1 MIHYSI
7 IVATYNRLE
16 ELKELVESFQNLE
29 KIPVEFELVLIDDG
43 STDGTLDYFS
53 KTSFDF
59 PIRLVSQDHQ
69 GPGAARNLGM
79 KEAAGETF
87 IFMDSDCTVPPH
99 YLQAVHNAM
108 QSQQLDAF
116 GGPDT
121 YHDDFPSLLKAINYS
136 MTSFLGTGGTRGST
150 KSVTKYYPRS
160 FNMGLSRKVYE
171 TIGEMS
177 GLRHGQDMDYS
188 ARIYKAGFQVGLIPD
203 AFVYHKRRTSLKKFF
218 KQVFNWGVA
227 RINLGSIHPE
237 LLKPVHFL
245 PAILLLA
252 AITFAIG
259 AAFNEA
265 IRQLF
270 TFALLGLAAMLI
282 FVTVQS
288 GLSYRSLRV
297 GLLSPITLLTQI
309 VAYGLG
315 VLSGLIQKGKGKKT
329 ASGFVKNYYK

>member
-1 MIHYSI
+1 MIQYSI

-16 ELKELVESFQNLE
+16 ELKELVESFQTLD
-29 KIPVEFELVLIDDG
+29 KVPVEFELLLVDDG

-53 KTSFDF
+53 KTTFDF
-59 PIRLVSQDHQ
+59 PIRIVSQDHQ

-79 KEAAGETF
+79 KEAAGEYF
-87 IFMDSDCTVPPH
+87 IFMDSDCTVPPY
-99 YLQAVHNAM
+99 YLQEVHKAV
-108 QSQQLDAF
+108 QTQKLDAF

-121 YHDDFPSLLKAINYS
+121 YREDFPTLLKAINYS

-150 KSVTKYYPRS
+150 KSITRYYPRS
-160 FNMGLSRKVYE
+160 FNMGISRKVYE

-177 GLRHGQDMDYS
+177 SLRHGQDMDYS
-188 ARIYKAGFQVGLIPD
+188 ARIYRAGFQVGLIPD
-203 AFVYHKRRTSLKKFF
+203 AYVYHKRRTSLKKFF

-252 AITFAIG
+252 AITFTIG
-259 AAFNEA
+259 ALFNEV
-265 IRQLF
+265 IRQMFLL
-270 TFALLGLAAMLI
+270 ALLGLSATLI

-288 GLSYRSLRV
+288 GLSYKSLRV

-309 VAYGLG
+309 FAYGLG
-315 VLSGLIQKGKGKKT
+315 VLSGLSQKMTGKKT